1 MGFSVLSSPRTGAA
15 DRNRTRNLLFTK
27 QLLCQLSYGGVV
39 EKSVAEALAPTEF
52 IFCARQL
59 AWLEFRSFA
68 GERASVCPTGAL
80 NKGCV

>member
-1 MGFSVLSSPRTGAA
+1 MPPLVGAA

-39 EKSVAEALAPTEF
+39 EKSVAEALAPAEF
-52 IFCARQL
+52 TFCAGPQ
-59 AWLEFRSFA
+59 AWLEFLSFA
-68 GERASVCPTGAL
+68 GERASVCPAGAL